1 MTELLFFDTDCFSAF
16 LWVKQEHI
24 LLNLYPGRIVLP
36 QEVFLELSNPSI
48 PHLQSKVA
56 ALRSSG
62 AITTQPIL
70 VNTEEYQLYHQIA
83 VSPPKGRTIIGK
95 GEAAALALAK
105 VYGGIIASNNLK
117 DISRYIERYQLK
129 YLTTG
134 GILVSALNAGLINE
148 ATGDQ
153 IWSKMLSKRRF
164 LPTTSFFDYLKTV
177 HP

>member
-1 MTELLFFDTDCFSAF
+1 MTEQLFFDTDCFSAF
-16 LWVKQEHI
+16 LWVKQEQI
-24 LLNLYPGRIVLP
+24 LLDLYPGRIILP
-36 QEVFLELSNPSI
+36 QEVFIELSNPSI
-48 PHLQSKVA
+48 PHLQSKVT

-62 AITTQPIL
+62 AIMTQPIL

-83 VSPPKGRTIIGK
+83 VSPPSGRTIIGK
-95 GEAAALALAK
+95 GEAAALVLAK

-117 DISRYIERYQLK
+117 DICQYLKKYQLN

-134 GILVSALNAGLINE
+134 GILVSALKAGLINE

-164 LPTTSFFDYLKTV
+164 LPTASFLDYLKTV
-177 HP
+177 QS